1 MSPHQYLNSSPAEQR
16 AARAA
21 IERELRRRR
30 ELLEQ
35 THPLPLR
42 LLRAALRPDRRA
54 AAKASAEDTLAR
66 RRRQFGGGR
75 PR

>member
-1 MSPHQYLNSSPAEQR
+1 MAPAEYLHSPPARQR

-35 THPLPLR
+35 ARPLPLR
-42 LLRAALRPDRRA
+42 LLRAALAADRRA
-54 AAKASAEDTLAR
+54 AAAAIAEDTLAR
-66 RRRQFGGGR
+66 RRRQFGAR
-75 PR
+75 RR